1 MAGTGR
7 GGGRAVALW
16 RTPLGVLL
24 AVLAGLAAALTPVVG
39 WGYTLLDVTD
49 TFVATY
55 SPVLQSEP
63 VRRAL
68 TTRLTDAI
76 VEEVGIDTD
85 LVRELVS
92 DVVEGAVTSDAFA
105 EATTTGLRLAHAELV
120 AQLSGTGQLEVSDG
134 VVRLPFAPFG
144 EALKQRLGDA
154 GVPFVDRLPTLSGGI
169 TLFTVDPELLPSL
182 RTAFG
187 ILNLTAP
194 WLGWLAIVLA
204 VAAVWIGPGLRRP
217 LLWLG
222 LGLLGWVLLI
232 GLAWYLAMHWLIQHL
247 GDDLGP
253 VAGLVADVT
262 SAAVTT
268 PLIVLGAGGALLAVL
283 AGLSIRLR
291 KPATDPAP

>member
-7 GGGRAVALW
+7 GGGRAVAPW
-16 RTPLGVLL
+16 RTVLGVLL
-24 AVLAGLAAALTPVVG
+24 AVLAGLAAALTPVAG

-63 VRRAL
+63 VRQAL

-85 LVRELVS
+85 LVRELVTE
-92 DVVEGAVTSDAFA
+92 VVEGAVTSDAFA